1 MTGGAFFPTAADE
14 EYDLDHPGV
23 ESHAVQWI
31 GTASVKGPKWARL
44 PLLTVGM
51 LGIQCVWSIEMGYA
65 SPYLLELGLSK
76 SFMSLVFVA
85 GPLSGLIVQPLVGI
99 FADRSRSPLGR
110 RRPFML
116 AGCAICVS
124 AMMLLGWTREVAG
137 LVGAGNGLA
146 IALAVWAIYCIDFS
160 INAVMSTDRALVV
173 DTLPP
178 REQEEGSAWA
188 GRMFGFGSV
197 AGFFVGNLDL
207 PPVLPFLGKTQLQI
221 LSFITSAILMVSHTF
236 TSWAV
241 SERVLLRDDRPQS
254 KSSLKANIKAIWDN
268 MFSLPPGIRTVCIVQ
283 FFASLGWFP
292 ILFFTTVWVSEIYK
306 ASVPSDG
313 IDPAVFSAQAVR
325 SGARALLLQALVNIV
340 TSIGMPFLVSESGV
354 QPDAEYGYAA
364 LEGGEDAAGGAGVGS
379 GGALGGGGAG
389 GRRNDSRPL
398 WKRASDEL
406 QRGGLL
412 QRAGAWLGATLES
425 VRKGEWGLPIKGL
438 TLVRLWWFSQFVF
451 AGAMAAS
458 WFVTT
463 VNGAY
468 MVIATT
474 GFCWALSQW
483 APYSLLGEL
492 ILIDG
497 SIDRTQPISLTRIR
511 THPASAR
518 HSLTLS
524 DPDVDPDVSGSTSH
538 LPNPSSV
545 PPPKAASSKT
555 SAAVSAS
562 ASATASASASARG
575 TPLHSRVASHSSLA
589 GGWDP
594 NPSLSRDRLS
604 RSPSFDDKPPTFSR
618 THRPAD
624 SLPGGLSPLIIQGE
638 TSAEPE
644 LGSNLVL
651 RHSDELSASSFADGG
666 DPSGPPRR
674 QSSGSAFSPRA
685 SGDNAG
691 EGGGAKGTADKAG
704 VILGIHN
711 VFLVLPQFI
720 VTLMSSIIFYL
731 MEPEKG
737 LPAHHPGTIPV
748 PGNATLTD
756 AASAVTE
763 AAAEATG
770 EVVRRAVHA
779 WMWSKREGVDVDVS
793 SPDAVGLIFRIGG
806 ISAAIGGWICWRLG
820 RDWARGKG
828 I

>member
-1 MTGGAFFPTAADE
+1 MTGGAFFAPSGADE
-14 EYDLDHPGV
+14 EYDLDEQGNERH
-23 ESHAVQWI
+23 SVQWI
-31 GTASVKGPKWARL
+31 GTAHVKGPKWAKF

-76 SFMSLVFVA
+76 SFMSLVFMA
-85 GPLSGLIVQPLVGI
+85 GPLSGLIVQPLIGI

-116 AGCAICVS
+116 AGCAICVF
-124 AMMLLGWTREVAG
+124 AMMMLGWTREISS
-137 LVGAGNGLA
+137 LVNGGKWLA
-146 IALAVWAIYCIDFS
+146 IALAVWSIYLIDFS

-197 AGFFVGNLDL
+197 FGFFVGNLDL

-221 LSFITSAILMVSHTF
+221 LSFMTSAILMISHTF

-254 KSSLKANIKAIWDN
+254 QSSLKANLKSIWDN
-268 MFSLPPGIRTVCIVQ
+268 MFSLPPGIRTICFVQ

-306 ASVPSDG
+306 ASVPMPEDM
-313 IDPAVFSAQAVR
+313 DEATFAADAVR

-340 TSIGMPFLVSESGV
+340 TSIGFPFLVSESGV
-354 QPDAEYGYAA
+354 QPESAHAYSD
-364 LEGGEDAAGGAGVGS
+364 GS
-379 GGALGGGGAG
+379 
-389 GRRNDSRPL
+389 
-398 WKRASDEL
+398 
-406 QRGGLL
+406 
-412 QRAGAWLGATLES
+412 AWQI
-425 VRKGEWGLPIKGL
+425 PFKGL
-438 TLVRLWWFSQFVF
+438 TLVKVWWISQFVF

-463 VNGAY
+463 VSGAY
-468 MVIATT
+468 FVIATT

-497 SIDRTQPISLTRIR
+497 TIDRSQPLSIMQSRPSVDI
-511 THPASAR
+511 R
-518 HSLTLS
+518 HSIS
-524 DPDVDPDVSGSTSH
+524 SNRYSYDPPQIQ
-538 LPNPSSV
+538 
-545 PPPKAASSKT
+545 ASSSNSPPNDT
-555 SAAVSAS
+555 SFVIHDEDDEDHENND
-562 ASATASASASARG
+562 TEK
-575 TPLHSRVASHSSLA
+575 PLTKEERDEK
-589 GGWDP
+589 G
-594 NPSLSRDRLS
+594 NKQLS
-604 RSPSFDDKPPTFSR
+604 
-618 THRPAD
+618 
-624 SLPGGLSPLIIQGE
+624 GGLSPLIIQGE
-638 TSAEPE
+638 TVGEPE
-644 LGSNLVL
+644 PGLGSTVIL
-651 RHSDELSASSFADGG
+651 RHSDEYSQSDLSEDEEQ
-666 DPSGPPRR
+666 DPSRISTQNGNRAISPSPI
-674 QSSGSAFSPRA
+674 SPRI
-685 SGDNAG
+685 STSNSRSQ
-691 EGGGAKGTADKAG
+691 EKGPSTADKAG

-711 VFLVLPQFI
+711 VFLVLPQFV
-720 VTLMSSIIFYL
+720 VTFLSSIIFYL

-737 LPAHHPGTIPV
+737 LPAHHPHTTIPLT
-748 PGNATLTD
+748 GNVTD
-756 AASAVTE
+756 PSTE
-763 AAAEATG
+763 GLSDVVSEIG
-770 EVVRRAVHA
+770 EEVVKRLMVRA
-779 WMWSKREGVDVDVS
+779 EGLGGEGG

-806 ISAAIGGWICWRLG
+806 VSAAIGGWICWRLS